1 MVRVGFIGFGRF
13 AQTRRD
19 CFDELSDARVVG
31 FYDPAFPAAVDQD
44 GLTSFASAES
54 LIESVDAIII
64 SVPPRLAPQYVIL
77 GLVNRKHVFCE
88 KPAAVNIQDL
98 NQISSHLD
106 PSLVLAYGFNHRQH
120 ASVARMREL
129 IQKRELGDILWMR
142 GRYGKEVQPDY
153 RDNWRCDYDLN
164 GGGILIDQGIHMID
178 LMSYLAGGFSGAQ
191 AVLSNRY
198 LGIDKVE
205 DNAFIT
211 LYSEENRIA
220 ASVHSTIT
228 QWRYLFSLEVFC
240 ERGSLVLNGLR
251 TKSGSYGDEILAVKP
266 NHLADAKQESTET
279 RYESNTSWKAEIE
292 AFVQAIVA
300 GTTYPFATYSDAQ
313 ETTALIDM
321 IYSDAK
327 WI

>member
-13 AQTRRD
+13 AQTRRE
-19 CFDELSDARVVG
+19 CLSEVPDASVVG
-31 FYDPAFPAAVDQD
+31 FYDPAFSEGAQQV
-44 GLTSFASAES
+44 GLTNFSSAES

-64 SVPPRLAPQYVIL
+64 SVPPRIAPQYVVL
-77 GLVNRKHVFCE
+77 GLANRKHVFCE
-88 KPAAVNIQDL
+88 KPAAVNIQAL
-98 NQISSHLD
+98 SQISSHLD
-106 PSLVLAYGFNHRQH
+106 PALVLAYGFNHRQH
-120 ASVARMREL
+120 ASVSRMRKV
-129 IQKRELGDILWMR
+129 IQEGELGDILWMR
-142 GRYGKEVQPDY
+142 GRYGKEVQSNY
-153 RDNWRCDYDLN
+153 RDNWRCDYGLN

-211 LYSEENRIA
+211 LYSEKNRIA

-240 ERGSLVLNGLR
+240 VRGSLVLNGLR
-251 TKSGSYGDEILAVKP
+251 TKSGSYGDEVLAIKP
-266 NHLADAKQESTET
+266 NHLADTAQEAIET
-279 RYESNTSWKAEIE
+279 RYESNTSWKTEIE
-292 AFVQAIVA
+292 AFVQAIVSGSA
-300 GTTYPFATYSDAQ
+300 YPFATYSDAQ
-313 ETTALIDM
+313 ETTALIDL
-321 IYSDAK
+321 IYADAK